1 MFSTNTT
8 KCLSSTCVSSGVISP
23 FAPLNVL
30 EKSTLCELKI
40 RIEYKM
46 KDPLNACRMFGIHIL
61 KAVSFATIE
70 ANWPWFS
77 S

>member
-1 MFSTNTT
+1 
-8 KCLSSTCVSSGVISP
+8 
-23 FAPLNVL
+23 LNVL
-30 EKSTLCELKI
+30 EKSPLCELKI

-46 KDPLNACRMFGIHIL
+46 KDSLNACRMFGMHIL

>member
-1 MFSTNTT
+1 
-8 KCLSSTCVSSGVISP
+8 LSSTCVSSGILGKLSP

-30 EKSTLCELKI
+30 EKSPLCELKI

-46 KDPLNACRMFGIHIL
+46 KDSLNACRMFGMHIL